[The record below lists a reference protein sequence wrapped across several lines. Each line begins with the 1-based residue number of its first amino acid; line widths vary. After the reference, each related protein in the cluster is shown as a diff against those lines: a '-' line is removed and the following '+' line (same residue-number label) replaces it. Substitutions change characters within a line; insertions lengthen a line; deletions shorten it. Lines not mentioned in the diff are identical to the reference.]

1 MTTQDEWDSEEEVDD
16 DSASFVTL
24 YVGGVASSVQVGP
37 DLVRR
42 PTFLR
47 LRNAIQ

>member
-1 MTTQDEWDSEEEVDD
+1 MD
-16 DSASFVTL
+16 DSASFLTC
-24 YVGGVASSVQVGP
+24 YVGGVASSVEVAP
-37 DLVRR
+37 DMLQK